1 VADATARRYGTRP
14 SSILGAADPAMAAYL
29 DGCAAALART
39 YEADRRPADVPV
51 MPVVVW
57 G

>member
-14 SSILGAADPAMAAYL
+14 SSILGAVDPAMAAYL